1 MKNAIL
7 LFAAIFCIGHAI
19 AGGEVED
26 KHAFMDALCKVEG
39 MMKQAS
45 HDFLMSAEDLKAIDK
60 LRFRVKCFL
69 NCKCSMVQESEML
82 KNLEMRIYNKFEA
95 PGMKRVIEI
104 SDAVEKL
111 LCEGEK
117 LLDSKQ
123 KTLGDVVQKETE
135 KRVRYV
141 FDTLHVMKWGVSY
154 CEDASARKDVVCTRQ
169 NEELQ
174 MIGGVWQKL
183 EKQFCRMSI
192 MINGYL

>member
-1 MKNAIL
+1 M
-7 LFAAIFCIGHAI
+7 
-19 AGGEVED
+19 
-26 KHAFMDALCKVEG
+26 
-39 MMKQAS
+39 
-45 HDFLMSAEDLKAIDK
+45 
-60 LRFRVKCFL
+60 
-69 NCKCSMVQESEML
+69 
-82 KNLEMRIYNKFEA
+82 
-95 PGMKRVIEI
+95 
-104 SDAVEKL
+104 
-111 LCEGEK
+111 
-117 LLDSKQ
+117 LDSKQ

-154 CEDASARKDVVCTRQ
+154 CEDASARKDVVCTSQ